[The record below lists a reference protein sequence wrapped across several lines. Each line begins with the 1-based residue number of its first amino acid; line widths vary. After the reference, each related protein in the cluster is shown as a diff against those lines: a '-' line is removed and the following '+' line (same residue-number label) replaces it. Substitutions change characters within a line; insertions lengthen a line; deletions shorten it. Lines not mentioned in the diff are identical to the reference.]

1 MIGIVKIAHYMP
13 NTLADNVK
21 KEYQG
26 KKVDSGFVENK
37 IGFVKVARKAADETV
52 ADMCERAFLRLK
64 ADANKIDCI
73 CLCTQN
79 GDYNIPHT
87 SAVLQHRLGLRA
99 DVAAFDVSLGCSG
112 YVYVLNLLKAFME
125 FNNFQKGLLFTCD
138 PYSEVIDP
146 QDKNTDLLF
155 GDAATVT
162 LLGEEAVFDIGKL
175 ALYTD
180 GGQFDALIKQGEV
193 PLYMDG
199 RRIFNFASR
208 FVPEVVRQAGESNGI
223 DLQGVDLFIFHQ
235 ASKYIVENLA
245 RRMKLDSEKAPFLA
259 GGYGNTVSS
268 SIPLVLEEYFHSAN
282 KRAIV
287 LAGFGVGLSV
297 AATVIKRR
305 GDISK

>member
-1 MIGIVKIAHYMP
+1 MVGIVKIAHYIP
-13 NTLADNVK
+13 DGLVDNVK

-26 KKVDSGFVENK
+26 KEVDRSFVENK
-37 IGFVKVARKAADETV
+37 IGFAKVAKKAADETV
-52 ADMCERAFLRLK
+52 ADMCEKAFLRLG
-64 ADANKIDCI
+64 ADGSEIDCI

-87 SAVLQHRLGLRA
+87 SAVLQHRLGLRTNI
-99 DVAAFDVSLGCSG
+99 AAFDVSLGCSG
-112 YVYVLNLLKAFME
+112 YVYVLNLLKSFME
-125 FNNFQKGLLFTCD
+125 FNNFHKGLLFTCD
-138 PYSEVIDP
+138 PYSKVIDP

-162 LLGEEAVFDIGKL
+162 LLGEDAVFDIGKL
-175 ALYTD
+175 AVYTD
-180 GGQFDALIKQGEV
+180 GGQFDALIQNEDI

-208 FVPEVVRQAGESNGI
+208 FVPEVVKKAGESNGI
-223 DLQGVDLFIFHQ
+223 DLQDVDLFIFHQ

-245 RRMKLDSEKAPFLA
+245 RRMKLDPEKTPFLA
-259 GGYGNTVSS
+259 GEYGNTVSS
-268 SIPLVLEEYFHSAN
+268 SIPIVLEEYFHSSN
-282 KRAIV
+282 KRTII

-297 AATVIKRR
+297 AATIIKRR

>member
-1 MIGIVKIAHYMP
+1 MIGIVKIAHYIP
-13 NTLADNVK
+13 NILADNVK

-26 KKVDSGFVENK
+26 KKVDSSFVENK
-37 IGFVKVARKAADETV
+37 IGFAKVAKKAADETV
-52 ADMCERAFLRLK
+52 ADMCEKAFLRLK
-64 ADANKIDCI
+64 ADANEIDCI

-99 DVAAFDVSLGCSG
+99 NVAAFDVSLGCSG

-138 PYSEVIDP
+138 PYSEIIDP

-162 LLGEEAVFDIGKL
+162 LLGEDAVFDIGKL

-180 GGQFDALIKQGEV
+180 GGQFDALIQKGEI

-245 RRMKLDSEKAPFLA
+245 RRMKLDSEKAPFVA

-268 SIPLVLEEYFHSAN
+268 SIPMVLEEYFHSAN